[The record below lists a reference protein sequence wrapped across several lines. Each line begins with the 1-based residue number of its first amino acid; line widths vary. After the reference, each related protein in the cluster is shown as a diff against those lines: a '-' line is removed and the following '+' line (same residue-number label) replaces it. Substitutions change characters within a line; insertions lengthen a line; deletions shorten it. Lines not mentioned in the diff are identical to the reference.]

1 MESARLETPM
11 ALITNSRKRR
21 MRNWLILAGVAYTL
35 IVVIMCFLESKLVF
49 RAVPASE
56 RWQEPPDPNIE
67 EVAFPMAG
75 GGTIHGWW
83 LPKPDCSE
91 ALLLCHGNYG
101 NVSDRGQSLVRL
113 RQEVGCSA
121 LIFDYPG
128 YGKSPGRPTEESCY
142 ESAEAAL
149 AWLSDTKGIPS
160 ERALLYGESLGG
172 GVAVEMARRHPVRA
186 LMLVK
191 TFTSLPA
198 VAKRR
203 YPWLPVNTLMRTRFD
218 NLAKIGECHC
228 PIFITSATGDALV
241 PFALGEELF
250 RAAPEP
256 KCFFALEG
264 QDHADRLPDECFAQL
279 RRFLE
284 GARAEPVS

>member
-1 MESARLETPM
+1 M
-11 ALITNSRKRR
+11 ALVTNTWKRR
-21 MRNWLILAGVAYTL
+21 VRRWLILAGVAYTL
-35 IVVIMCFLESKLVF
+35 IVVVMCFLESKLVF
-49 RAVPASE
+49 RAVAASE
-56 RWQEPPDPNIE
+56 RWQEPPDPDIK
-67 EVAFPMAG
+67 EVTFPTAG

-83 LPKPDCSE
+83 LPMPGSSD

-149 AWLSDTKGIPS
+149 AWLNQAKGIAS
-160 ERALLYGESLGG
+160 ERVLLYGESLGG

-203 YPWLPVNTLMRTRFD
+203 YPWLPVGRLMRTRFD

-228 PIFITSATGDALV
+228 PIYITSATGDALV
-241 PFALGEELF
+241 PFELGEELF

-256 KCFFALEG
+256 KCLFALEG
-264 QDHADRLPDECFAQL
+264 QDHADRLPDECFAEL
-279 RRFLE
+279 RRFLL
-284 GARAEPVS
+284 GASTGRAR